1 MGARRHPWTWT
12 TDSVTYSLE
21 SRSFCGPGAEALV
34 RQIYELRLLRDV
46 GLRPTRQRIAVTR
59 MLFGFGNRHVTAEM
73 LYEEAN
79 RAGLPVSMATVYNTL
94 RHFTGLG
101 LLRQIGV
108 DGSKTYFDTNVTHHH
123 HFFIK
128 EENSL
133 LDISGTDVAVGKIPA
148 PPEGYEIKRIDVV
161 VHLRRKER

>member
-1 MGARRHPWTWT
+1 
-12 TDSVTYSLE
+12 
-21 SRSFCGPGAEALV
+21 
-34 RQIYELRLLRDV
+34 
-46 GLRPTRQRIAVTR
+46 
-59 MLFGFGNRHVTAEM
+59 
-73 LYEEAN
+73 
-79 RAGLPVSMATVYNTL
+79 MATVYNTL

-133 LDISGTDVAVGKIPA
+133 LDISGTDLAVGKIPA
-148 PPEGYEIKRIDVV
+148 LPEGYEIKRIDVV